1 MSEKRK
7 MLCLALPLLIL
18 GCAAAG
24 SAPPAKSAL
33 PIDIESRLELF
44 VDRFLIE
51 KMDGARLKLHEPAP
65 AGTAVPFDRPWEG
78 SFSGYVTVLK
88 DGGTY
93 RMYYRGIPEAGGDSS
108 NLQVT
113 CYAESVDG
121 KTWVKPDLGFHEVR
135 GTRKNNVILANCPP
149 FTDNFSPF
157 LDANPAAPATERFKA
172 LAGNS
177 ISGLVPFVSADGIR
191 WQKKGTRPVITAGA
205 FDSQNVS
212 FWSGAERCYLCYF
225 RTWSDGKEGG
235 GGIRTVSRARS
246 SDFLNWS
253 KPEPMDFGGTPR
265 EHLYTNQ
272 TTPYFRAPHIYLALP
287 MRFMPGR
294 KVLSEE
300 QAQALGVSPNYKG
313 DCADAVF
320 MSSRGGTRYDR
331 TFMEG
336 FIRPGTDAGNWAS
349 RAGLS
354 ALGIV
359 PTGETEISIYKQ
371 AHYAQ
376 PSAHLVRYTLRTD
389 GFVSVNAPYAGGMLL
404 TKPLIFKGKE
414 LIVNFSTSAAGSLR
428 VQIENEMG
436 EPVPSRGLEEC
447 EEIGGDSIE
456 RIVRWKTGSDVSA
469 LAGKPVRLRF
479 SMKDADLYSVRFR
492 E

>member
-1 MSEKRK
+1 MV
-7 MLCLALPLLIL
+7 LLKD
-18 GCAAAG
+18 AAIHFAASVEG
-24 SAPPAKSAL
+24 VAPI
-33 PIDIESRLELF
+33 PIGSRLELF

-51 KMDGARLKLHEPAP
+51 KMDGTRLQLHEPVP
-65 AGTAVPFDRPWEG
+65 AGTAIPFDRPWEG
-78 SFSGYVTVLK
+78 SFSAFVTVLK

-93 RMYYRGIPEAGGDSS
+93 RMYYRGTPDAGGDSS
-108 NLQVT
+108 NLEVT

-121 KTWVKPDLGFHEVR
+121 KTWIKPELGFFEVR
-135 GTRKNNVILANCPP
+135 GTRKNNVILANIPP
-149 FTDNFSPF
+149 FTGNFSPF
-157 LDANPAAPATERFKA
+157 LDVNPAAPTIERFKA
-172 LAGNS
+172 LAGNN
-177 ISGLVPFVSADGIR
+177 ISGLFPFVSADGVR
-191 WQKKGTRPVITAGA
+191 WRKKGNRPVLTDGA

-212 FWSGAERCYLCYF
+212 FWSEAEQCYLCYF
-225 RTWSDGKEGG
+225 RTWSNRIEGG
-235 GGIRTVSRARS
+235 NGIRTVSRARS
-246 SDFLNWS
+246 ADFFVWS
-253 KPEPMDFGGTPR
+253 KPESMDFGGTPM
-265 EHLYTNQ
+265 EHIYTNQ

-300 QAQALGVSPNYKG
+300 QAKALGVSPNYKS

-320 MSSRGGTRYDR
+320 MSSRGGNHYDR

-389 GFVSVNAPYAGGMLL
+389 GFASVNAPYADGEFSIKVL
-404 TKPLIFKGKE
+404 TFSGKE
-414 LIVNFSTSAAGSLR
+414 LVINYSTSAAGSFR
-428 VQIENEMG
+428 VQIENDAG
-436 EPVPSRGLEEC
+436 APLPGYTLADSD
-447 EEIGGDSIE
+447 EIVGDSIE
-456 RIVRWKTGSDVSA
+456 RIVHWKTGSDVSA

-479 SMKDADLYSVRFR
+479 AMKDADLYSFRFR